1 MKSKKM
7 VLMNLPA
14 GQQQRQKQ
22 REQTC
27 GHGGKKQRVRIQ
39 SSIKT
44 NITICKIRE
53 PVAICWMNQG
63 ARIQGSVTT

>member
-7 VLMNLPA
+7 VMMNLPA
-14 GQQQRQKQ
+14 GHQQIKKQ

-63 ARIQGSVTT
+63 AQIQGSVTT